1 MYEVRVEKTSKFGAI
16 MLLGIFY
23 GPTKGPLNPWSLQSL
38 VSSHFLKNTSWYLTI
53 WASCQ
58 NIDTPIILVNRLWHF
73 WRLEKNWHNKG
84 RLSHET
90 VRAAANFHDLWPEG
104 FLEWCVGVPCCM
116 SNQTAVRFSSA
127 SGFGCLVFLRV
138 KLINWKQML
147 GQMKEYEMCAVQLLI
162 GLWEVY
168 CYWHIS
174 ACAMT
179 YNI

>member
-1 MYEVRVEKTSKFGAI
+1 

-58 NIDTPIILVNRLWHF
+58 NIDTPINPCKSSSDISGDWKRIDITKDVSVMKLWGLPQTSMTSGRKASWSDAWGYRVVCPTKLQFALV
-73 WRLEKNWHNKG
+73 
-84 RLSHET
+84 
-90 VRAAANFHDLWPEG
+90 
-104 FLEWCVGVPCCM
+104 
-116 SNQTAVRFSSA
+116 SA